1 MQDIFTNMN
10 VLQSQRNQTKYI
22 VPRAN
27 LEPAKRFIT
36 YEGVKNWNKIPTEI
50 VNSSSLKSFSK
61 SYKNK
66 LISTIGK

>member
-22 VPRAN
+22 VPHAN

-36 YEGVKNWNKIPTEI
+36 YEGVKNWNKIPNEI